1 MIISSLYQEAP
12 TGEKQNQTSW
22 GAKVQHQG
30 IAVIFQLQHLED
42 AESMSYQIVY
52 FTVNII
58 AISKKPARGV

>member
-1 MIISSLYQEAP
+1 MVEVAGNLVPLEGGAEEGTLIKVVEEEAP

-42 AESMSYQIVY
+42 AES
-52 FTVNII
+52 
-58 AISKKPARGV
+58 PLE